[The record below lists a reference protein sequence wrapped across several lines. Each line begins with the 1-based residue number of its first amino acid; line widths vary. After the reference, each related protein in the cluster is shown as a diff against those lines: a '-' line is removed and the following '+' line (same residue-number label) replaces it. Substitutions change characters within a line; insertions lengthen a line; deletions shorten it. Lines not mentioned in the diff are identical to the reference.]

1 MEDGKSRSIRDH
13 FRYATQ
19 SVTRNTHFSADRSS
33 SPEST
38 QKPVTWETPAKLRR
52 ATQLGPLNKP
62 KRGGGEEGEGGGQN
76 LLSGKWSSVRSGTCG
91 NHY

>member
-1 MEDGKSRSIRDH
+1 MEDGKSRSSHDH

-19 SVTRNTHFSADRSS
+19 SVTGKMHLSADRPG

-38 QKPVTWETPAKLRR
+38 QNPCYLGNAGKVAVSNTA
-52 ATQLGPLNKP
+52 GPLNKT
-62 KRGGGEEGEGGGQN
+62 KEEDEGGGQN
-76 LLSGKWSSVRSGTCG
+76 LLSGKLNSSRSGTCG